1 MLNRTEETIGRLSMR
16 SRNQRLLP
24 TILIFL
30 CIFSALFHPL
40 EMVLGRGTDLIQVGM
55 GEDDC
60 FVKMQLR
67 YGLSSS
73 QEALEDMEALRDV
86 QHKFPR
92 DLKSKLGKVM
102 EKAMRDA
109 YSPRPGHD
117 LWELEVDGIYLDMS
131 MSGEEARIE
140 LSFHVEG
147 VVYTED
153 SNVIFNLSWRDFR
166 IKENILC
173 QNVVVDP
180 DLFAFAFDEHFGAD
194 LDEWDKS
201 VQDAN
206 TILQRTVEIE
216 LYPDTTVST
225 SFTVVIPHVEG
236 VTVEPDIVHV
246 KGPTVALDPL
256 TQVNNLIQQYWI
268 ALAVALI
275 LLSAAIVYFVAGRER
290 IEDLVDRVS

>member
-1 MLNRTEETIGRLSMR
+1 
-16 SRNQRLLP
+16 
-24 TILIFL
+24 
-30 CIFSALFHPL
+30 
-40 EMVLGRGTDLIQVGM
+40 M

-73 QEALEDMEALRDV
+73 QEASEDMEALRDV
-86 QHKFPR
+86 QHKFPG

-102 EKAMRDA
+102 EKTMRDA

-147 VVYTED
+147 VVYAED
-153 SNVIFNLSWRDFR
+153 SNIIFNLSWRDFR

-180 DLFAFAFDEHFGAD
+180 DLFAFAFDEHFGVD

-216 LYPDTTVST
+216 LYPDTTVAT

-246 KGPTVALDPL
+246 KGLTVVLDPL